1 MRHSILV
8 VYTGPTSTPDY
19 YQPYSHHRTRPQ
31 TLTKD
36 YGRRR
41 CFCYSDQ
48 HQRVL
53 HLDTCSLADKQEVSH
68 NQRILGPDREEP
80 LSNRRCFVE
89 LVFPQNCQSESNRER
104 PHQIQQAR
112 AIQSAH
118 SLGLTPHGRNDHRRY
133 VNTQLIRVSPSC
145 VTVGGRR
152 AHPLQIHTISPSS
165 LLSQTQH

>member
-19 YQPYSHHRTRPQ
+19 HQPYSHHRTRPQ

-36 YGRRR
+36 HGRRR
-41 CFCYSDQ
+41 CLCYSDQ

-80 LSNRRCFVE
+80 LSNRRCLIE
-89 LVFPQNCQSESNRER
+89 LVFPQNRQSKPHRER

-112 AIQSAH
+112 AFQPAY
-118 SLGLTPHGRNDHRRY
+118 SLGLAPHGRNDHRRY
-133 VNTQLIRVSPSC
+133 VNPQLIRVSPSC
-145 VTVGGRR
+145 ITVGRR
-152 AHPLQIHTISPSS
+152 HSPPTDISNST
-165 LLSQTQH
+165 L